1 MKNAGMMG
9 CWNTGM
15 LEYWNTGMLEC
26 WDAEMPGCRDAGMLG
41 YLPLETSRGVP
52 AEQGFIGAGMV
63 K

>member
-9 CWNTGM
+9 CWDAGM
-15 LEYWNTGMLEC
+15 PEYWNAG
-26 WDAEMPGCRDAGMLG
+26 MPGCWKAGMLG